1 MKYEINCPN
10 CGDKYA
16 ISIVKSVPK
25 FCTKCGGALP
35 KIKTE
40 ARISAEA
47 VMAKLPDLKDR
58 MEAAWDAYFVL
69 KVEYDN
75 EVRKLRDYKLRG
87 TITAEEL
94 EPYMTRKQK
103 ITSQTEALKEYR
115 ASIRAKKASGH
126 TE

>member
-1 MKYEINCPN
+1 MKYVIDCPK
-10 CGDKYA
+10 CGDKYE
-16 ISIVKSVPK
+16 ISIVRSTPK

-35 KIKTE
+35 EIKTE

-47 VMAKLPDLKDR
+47 VMATLPDLKER
-58 MEAAWDAYFVL
+58 MDAAWEAYFAL

-75 EVRKLRDYKLRG
+75 EVRKLTCYKLRG
-87 TITAEEL
+87 VITPEEM

-103 ITSQTEALKEYR
+103 RPGQAEALKEYR
-115 ASIRAKKASGH
+115 ASLRKAKEEA